1 MNSLNLTYQSAL
13 AQHQAG
19 DVAQAEGLYNEVL
32 ANDPG
37 HMDAIFNLAVLL
49 ASQNRT
55 NEAIPLYELVLE
67 VLPDDPDT
75 LSNMGNAYTNTGQLE
90 QAMDCYQRAIEG
102 NPLLSAAHINLG
114 NLFFQQGHT
123 DQAIERYHEA
133 ISIDP
138 SAANA
143 HNNLGTILLA
153 AGRRDEAKASY
164 QAALKYDADNPET
177 LKNYGNILLSFG
189 EIEDAADIMRQ
200 VVAIAPN
207 WAPAQAD
214 LGLTLMRLDDFV
226 PAREALE
233 RAVALEPTFIEAWNC
248 LGNLLHLMELH
259 DDCEQTLR
267 QALQVEP
274 NNPVTAFHLGT
285 LYFGQTRFEEALTQ
299 FARACEFQPD
309 SADYRNSYGNTLLSL
324 QRQAEAIE
332 QYALAIEL
340 MPEFGE
346 AHNNMGNCLAA
357 LDRRDEAVE
366 SYRRSLEINPDQA
379 LVACNLGNTLRH
391 INRLAESIE
400 AFEHALK
407 ADPNLYNVYNGIG
420 LNLQILN
427 RHGEA
432 VETFKKGLEIF
443 PEYPEGL
450 NNLAISQS
458 AVGDIDGAIKT
469 YGKLLEI
476 SPDLAEGY
484 FNLASLLQSINRWDE
499 SIMAFMQ
506 ALRVRPEYSV
516 IYPYLAHSLMQQCS
530 WSNLH
535 SVVEKIRTNTEHELA
550 IGNPVAV
557 SAFALQSL
565 PGEFSMALRLSV
577 AKQISERNANYVA
590 YLHKKLNFNFNRG
603 RQRKRI
609 RVGYVSPDFRF
620 HSVSVAFKGI
630 LDNHDTDRIEAYGYA
645 AHSAEDDHMTNA
657 LRERFHGYRQMNGQP
672 FEVSA
677 QQIYDDGIDIL
688 VDLAGHTKG
697 GQLSLLAL
705 KPAPI
710 QAHYLGYSATIGAS
724 YLDYLITDHHQV
736 PEEQR
741 QYFSENLVY
750 LPDTFM
756 ATQRAP
762 VAIDAFTRAQCGLPE
777 DAFVF
782 ANFNTHYKIEPRMFA
797 IWMRLL
803 RKIPKAVLWLV
814 RGTNSSADNL
824 RREASARGVAPER
837 LIFAD
842 KVLHPVHLARLAN
855 ADLALD
861 NYYHGGGVTTVDCLW
876 MGLPVL
882 TLAGPTPQ
890 SRNGATL
897 LSAIGREDMIQHRI
911 EDYEAMAFDLA
922 ENPTKLANIK
932 AEMTAKRD
940 QYPLFN
946 SKRLTQHLESG
957 YEMMWETY
965 QKGEQPRMIDIPHL
979 PD

>member
-309 SADYRNSYGNTLLSL
+309 SADYRNSY
-324 QRQAEAIE
+324 
-332 QYALAIEL
+332 
-340 MPEFGE
+340 
-346 AHNNMGNCLAA
+346 
-357 LDRRDEAVE
+357 
-366 SYRRSLEINPDQA
+366 
-379 LVACNLGNTLRH
+379 
-391 INRLAESIE
+391 
-400 AFEHALK
+400 
-407 ADPNLYNVYNGIG
+407 
-420 LNLQILN
+420 
-427 RHGEA
+427 
-432 VETFKKGLEIF
+432 
-443 PEYPEGL
+443 
-450 NNLAISQS
+450 
-458 AVGDIDGAIKT
+458 
-469 YGKLLEI
+469 
-476 SPDLAEGY
+476 
-484 FNLASLLQSINRWDE
+484 
-499 SIMAFMQ
+499 
-506 ALRVRPEYSV
+506 
-516 IYPYLAHSLMQQCS
+516 
-530 WSNLH
+530 
-535 SVVEKIRTNTEHELA
+535 
-550 IGNPVAV
+550 
-557 SAFALQSL
+557 
-565 PGEFSMALRLSV
+565 
-577 AKQISERNANYVA
+577 
-590 YLHKKLNFNFNRG
+590 
-603 RQRKRI
+603 
-609 RVGYVSPDFRF
+609 VSPDFRF

-922 ENPTKLANIK
+922 
-932 AEMTAKRD
+932 
-940 QYPLFN
+940 
-946 SKRLTQHLESG
+946 
-957 YEMMWETY
+957 
-965 QKGEQPRMIDIPHL
+965 
-979 PD
+979 